1 MMGGSLPVDVLEE
14 FEPKKKKKKT
24 LVADGTYK
32 VGFIFLINFF
42 IFIINNFKWAH
53 VASHV

>member
-14 FEPKKKKKKT
+14 FKKKKKKKT

-32 VGFIFLINFF
+32 VGFIF
-42 IFIINNFKWAH
+42 
-53 VASHV
+53 

>member
-14 FEPKKKKKKT
+14 FEKKKKT

-32 VGFIFLINFF
+32 VGFIF
-42 IFIINNFKWAH
+42 
-53 VASHV
+53 

>member
-14 FEPKKKKKKT
+14 FEKNKNKKKT
-24 LVADGTYK
+24 LVANGTYK
-32 VGFIFLINFF
+32 VGF

-53 VASHV
+53 VASHVQVII

>member
-1 MMGGSLPVDVLEE
+1 MDVLEE